1 MNPGRSENLP
11 QIQLKDLQ
19 DPSYSHQLD
28 DEVPLQKNAEWPK
41 LGMDVVEPECEYIK
55 IEEHPVLP
63 HFLDPG
69 QPKVDVSC
77 EGTIESQS
85 GN

>member
-1 MNPGRSENLP
+1 MLSW
-11 QIQLKDLQ
+11 IC
-19 DPSYSHQLD
+19 SHQLD
-28 DEVPLQKNAEWPK
+28 DEVPSQKDAEWPK
-41 LGMDVVEPECEYIK
+41 LGMDAVEPECEYIK

-85 GN
+85 GNQLQTNKQPEVDVSCG